1 MNNIGGEK
9 HIIIEEIKSQKDKW
23 IQTIEEYYKAEKLLL
38 ANITSS
44 SDMYFVGT
52 GSSYNNSLM
61 AEFAY
66 NKLMDRQAHSVN
78 SSEYIFNPEV
88 FIKPPYEN
96 KKIFVISRTGETTD
110 TLLAIEMLKRLN
122 VFLISLTTFP
132 NSSIAKNSNLSIV
145 FENLREESITS
156 NRVVSGIAL
165 FLLCL
170 FYKLCGKESL
180 IKKIND
186 YSETF
191 FINYNQYCSYISSI
205 IKSMDFS
212 KFVFLGPGPLYSVAR
227 EAALKVREMSITNTE
242 FWPILEFRQGYSTN
256 VEEDNLVIAYLS
268 KTNIGLQIKA
278 CMELKRAGAK
288 ILVISDKA
296 RLENYEKFYDYILEI
311 NIGLQDEL
319 LCQVYYQLFGQLI
332 GYYQALKKNIDPSNP
347 KNLDYIVR
355 I

>member
-1 MNNIGGEK
+1 MDNKGAEK

-23 IQTIEEYYKAEKLLL
+23 IQITEAYYKYEKLLL
-38 ANITSS
+38 ANITNQ
-44 SDMYFVGT
+44 SDLYFIGT

-66 NKLMDRQAHSVN
+66 NKLMDKQAYCVN
-78 SSEYIFNPEV
+78 SSEYLFNPEV
-88 FIKPPYEN
+88 FIKHGYEN

-110 TLLAIEMLKRLN
+110 TLLALKMLQKLN

-132 NSSIAKNSNLSIV
+132 DSSIAKNSNIPIV

-170 FYKLCGKESL
+170 FYKLSGKESL

-191 FINYNQYCSYISSI
+191 FADYTGYCNYISSI
-205 IKSMDFS
+205 INSMDFS
-212 KFVFLGPGPLYSVAR
+212 KFVFLGPGPFYSVAR

-268 KTNIGLQIKA
+268 KTNIDLQVKA
-278 CMELKRAGAK
+278 CAELKKVGAK
-288 ILVISDKA
+288 ILVISDKIK
-296 RLENYEKFYDYILEI
+296 LENYEKFYDYNLDINTGLE
-311 NIGLQDEL
+311 DEL